1 MAPVKSTR
9 ALLGQRPTVLL
20 PPSNYVEPS
29 EEDLQAPSSQL
40 QLDWAYGYNG
50 QAVGAVHWISDE
62 EFVFSVAA
70 VAVVQCLHPARQR
83 FFVGHSQRITCLSY
97 CSAWKLCA
105 SGQIDPKGGQ
115 GPFICLWRPAD
126 CILLTVLVCPLHE
139 DQITSLCFSPDG
151 NQLFSLAR
159 DSANTLAM
167 WESFLPGKT
176 PCGITSAGM
185 ELPHVYRTPV
195 AKVATGKVGGFGM
208 VGSKDAANFQVAIF
222 DAGKTGI
229 GLLLKFVHVVN
240 GSELLGRS
248 AIFPPSSAPRHVLN
262 CAWMDGECL
271 ACGDNGYLYMFQ
283 GTSAS
288 CSQRIATAA
297 LGFAVPLKNKELLV
311 ASKDSVLHFC
321 HLSHQKLEEVAAV
334 PFSQLKGGGLLT
346 AAGPLRPN
354 TAALGTAGLLIGSE
368 NHHLFLLDP
377 LERRVKQLLQLSH
390 TGAVTAMAVHPEPQ
404 MKLLATAGAQDAT
417 IRFWDVNEHQ
427 PVVGRVLKF
436 EEDQSGIFSLAFHS
450 SGRLLACGF
459 GDGQLQL
466 LSFPALKPVPGG
478 RRRAGAE
485 RLAALCFLEDDMLA
499 VGSWDQTV
507 YIFSS
512 SSSSKSPLR
521 LLKGNTSSV
530 THMQC
535 SAEGTYLMTNSKD
548 GQVLYFNVLSG
559 ERVTQE
565 TVKNCSWKDWS
576 CPMAW
581 HTMGMWAAQRH
592 FGISGIKCC
601 RAFHAVTGEALL
613 AAGDVSHQITLFHL
627 PSLSGKQGFHRY
639 DGHGGFVSCMATVP
653 GADPTTA
660 AALLT
665 LGGDE
670 GALLQWRLVSRAV
683 AARAWHDEERQPQQA
698 MRLREGTKAAAPRR
712 RPPWDF
718 EDAEEEA
725 LKGRGAAR
733 GPWVQHGGTDLPY
746 AEQLEEPLS
755 RQPRRQGGTSGGAGK
770 AGTCPRAAGAATTSL
785 AAEPKPRRHS
795 LTVAA
800 AAMVAA
806 ERLRAAGKTTAAKD
820 ERPTQRQHGGLF
832 AERHWL
838 DSGAIIASVA
848 RQVKRSGSD
857 GG

>member
-20 PPSNYVEPS
+20 APSNYVEPS
-29 EEDLQAPSSQL
+29 EEDHRAPCSHL

-50 QAVGAVHWISDE
+50 SAGAVHWISDE

-70 VAVVQCLHPARQR
+70 VAVVQCLHPAKQR

-97 CSAWKLCA
+97 CSSWKLCA
-105 SGQIDPKGGQ
+105 SGQMDPKGGQ

-167 WESFLPGKT
+167 WESFLPGKA

-195 AKVATGKVGGFGM
+195 AKVATGKVAGFGM

-222 DAGKTGI
+222 DAGKTDI
-229 GLLLKFVHVVN
+229 GLLLKFVHVVD

-248 AIFPPSSAPRHVLN
+248 AIFPPSSAPRHVLS

-288 CSQRIATAA
+288 CSQRIATAP

-321 HLSHQKLEEVAAV
+321 RWSHQKLEKVATV

-354 TAALGTAGLLIGSE
+354 SAALGTAGLLIGSE
-368 NHHLFLLDP
+368 NHHLFLLEP
-377 LERRVKQLLQLSH
+377 LEHRVKQLLQLSH
-390 TGAVTAMAVHPEPQ
+390 TGAVTAMALHPDPQ

-417 IRFWDVNEHQ
+417 IRFWDVNEHL

-436 EEDQSGIFSLAFHS
+436 EDQSGIFSVAFHS

-466 LSFPALKPVPGG
+466 ISFPALKPLPGG
-478 RRRAGAE
+478 RRRAGTE

-559 ERVTQE
+559 ERVTQQ
-565 TVKNCSWKDWS
+565 TVKDCSWRDWS

-592 FGISGIKCC
+592 FGITGIKCC

-613 AAGDVSHQITLFHL
+613 AAGDVSHQITLFHF

-653 GADPTTA
+653 GADATRA

-665 LGGDE
+665 LGGDD
-670 GALLQWRLVSRAV
+670 GALLQWRLVSQAV
-683 AARAWHDEERQPQQA
+683 SAHAWQDEEKQPQQA
-698 MRLREGTKAAAPRR
+698 MRLRESTKAAAPRR

-718 EDAEEEA
+718 EDAEEET
-725 LKGRGAAR
+725 LKGRASAP
-733 GPWVQHGGTDLPY
+733 GPWAQHGGTDLPY

-755 RQPRRQGGTSGGAGK
+755 RQRKGSTSGGGA
-770 AGTCPRAAGAATTSL
+770 ATCLRAGAATSAL
-785 AAEPKPRRHS
+785 AAEPRPRRQS

-800 AAMVAA
+800 AAVVAA
-806 ERLRAAGKTTAAKD
+806 ERAAGKTTAAKD
-820 ERPTQRQHGGLF
+820 ERPSHRQHGGLF

-848 RQVKRSGSD
+848 RQVKRGSD